1 MSSVL
6 FGSNSAQQTNNE
18 TLTMQLK
25 CFDSLLMTFRVGS
38 KRFPAFCACTSEYWD
53 CSCCSIRFVVF
64 LLSHAAKLSS
74 LSALSLLLWCNH
86 LFGRLHRVN
95 WSHIP
100 SLKLNAN
107 YVSLPS
113 KSIFP
118 LLHLHLIQDVLKTLS
133 KVTISH
139 LLTLLHPQTFWQL
152 WDFVLFLLYWSQT
165 AKNEFSVELLF
176 IQSPNFRTMELN
188 KHTDKISKFPGWL

>member
-1 MSSVL
+1 MSSVF

-38 KRFPAFCACTSEYWD
+38 KRFPAFCACTL
-53 CSCCSIRFVVF
+53 SIGTVPAALFALLFFAFPRCQTLLTLSFVITP
-64 LLSHAAKLSS
+64 LMQSS
-74 LSALSLLLWCNH
+74 SWPSSPSQLVSYP
-86 LFGRLHRVN
+86 LFKTQRY
-95 WSHIP
+95 
-100 SLKLNAN
+100 

-152 WDFVLFLLYWSQT
+152 
-165 AKNEFSVELLF
+165 
-176 IQSPNFRTMELN
+176 
-188 KHTDKISKFPGWL
+188 

>member
-1 MSSVL
+1 
-6 FGSNSAQQTNNE
+6 
-18 TLTMQLK
+18 MQLK
-25 CFDSLLMTFRVGS
+25 CFDSLLMTFRVGW

-53 CSCCSIRFVVF
+53 RSCCSIRFVVF
-64 LLSHAAKLSS
+64 CFPTLPNSFTLSFVITPLMQSS
-74 LSALSLLLWCNH
+74 SWPSSQSQSVSYP
-86 LFGRLHRVN
+86 LFKTQRYYVN
-95 WSHIP
+95 
-100 SLKLNAN
+100 
-107 YVSLPS
+107 LPS

-139 LLTLLHPQTFWQL
+139 LLPLLHPQSPISLATL
-152 WDFVLFLLYWSQT
+152 RRRSGFLLYWSQT
-165 AKNEFSVELLF
+165 AKNEFSVELLY

>member
-113 KSIFP
+113 QSIFP

-152 WDFVLFLLYWSQT
+152 WDFVLFFTLLESNCQKWVQCGTSFYTIPQ
-165 AKNEFSVELLF
+165 F
-176 IQSPNFRTMELN
+176 
-188 KHTDKISKFPGWL
+188 